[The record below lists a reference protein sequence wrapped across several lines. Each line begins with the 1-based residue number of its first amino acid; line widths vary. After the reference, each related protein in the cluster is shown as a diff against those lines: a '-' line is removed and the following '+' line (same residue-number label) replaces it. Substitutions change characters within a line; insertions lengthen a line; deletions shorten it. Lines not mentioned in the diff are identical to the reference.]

1 VLILLYLY
9 NTYNEPVRTGECC
22 LQLSKKGENLLL
34 IIWVQALLATGG
46 SLYYSEILD
55 YPPCE
60 LCWFQRIFMY
70 PLVIIYGTALIKKD
84 IRIALSGVFLSGVG
98 LCISIYHYALQK
110 VPQLQDNGGFCGD
123 VPCTLQYA
131 NYFGFV
137 TIPFLAGIA
146 FIIIFVCHLILLK
159 EGKKHEK

>member
-1 VLILLYLY
+1 MLVSTDFYVPTRYYLRNCFDKKRY
-9 NTYNEPVRTGECC
+9 KNSLVR
-22 LQLSKKGENLLL
+22 
-34 IIWVQALLATGG
+34 
-46 SLYYSEILD
+46 SLFKWG
-55 YPPCE
+55 C
-60 LCWFQRIFMY
+60 
-70 PLVIIYGTALIKKD
+70 
-84 IRIALSGVFLSGVG
+84 

>member
-1 VLILLYLY
+1 
-9 NTYNEPVRTGECC
+9 GECC

-84 IRIALSGVFLSGVG
+84 IKIALSEVFLSEIG
-98 LCISIYHYALQK
+98 LCISIYHYELQK
-110 VPQLQDNGGFCGD
+110 VTKLQDNVGFCAYGT
-123 VPCTLQYA
+123 CTI
-131 NYFGFV
+131 V
-137 TIPFLAGIA
+137 ET
-146 FIIIFVCHLILLK
+146 
-159 EGKKHEK
+159 

>member
-1 VLILLYLY
+1 
-9 NTYNEPVRTGECC
+9 
-22 LQLSKKGENLLL
+22 
-34 IIWVQALLATGG
+34 
-46 SLYYSEILD
+46 ILD

-60 LCWFQRIFMY
+60 LCWCQRIFMY
-70 PLVIIYGTALIKKD
+70 PLAIIYGTALIKKD
-84 IRIALSGVFLSGVG
+84 IQIALSGVFLSGVG

-110 VPQLQDNGGFCGD
+110 VPHLQHNGGFGGD
-123 VPCTLQYA
+123 VPRPLQYA
-131 NYFGFV
+131 TYFVFV

>member
-1 VLILLYLY
+1 MLVSTDFYVPTRYYLWY
-9 NTYNEPVRTGECC
+9 CFNKKRYKNSLVR
-22 LQLSKKGENLLL
+22 
-34 IIWVQALLATGG
+34 
-46 SLYYSEILD
+46 SLFK
-55 YPPCE
+55 
-60 LCWFQRIFMY
+60 WGWFMY
-70 PLVIIYGTALIKKD
+70 FNI
-84 IRIALSGVFLSGVG
+84 S
-98 LCISIYHYALQK
+98 LCITKSSTTSGY
-110 VPQLQDNGGFCGD
+110 GGFCGD